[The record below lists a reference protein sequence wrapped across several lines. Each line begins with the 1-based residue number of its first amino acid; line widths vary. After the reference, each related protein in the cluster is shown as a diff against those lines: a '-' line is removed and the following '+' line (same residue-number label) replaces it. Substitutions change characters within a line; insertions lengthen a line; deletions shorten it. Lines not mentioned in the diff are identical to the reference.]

1 MTYLVL
7 ECAGIMRSPE
17 PTIVMRYHDGS
28 PRELLSKTV
37 DVIKTGIGYPSF
49 FNDKAIL
56 PLLEQW
62 DVPEKDANDYAVTG
76 CVYLEIP
83 GKNVSRKA
91 YGGLVLPLALWY
103 ALNQG
108 KSQWSADVQV
118 GAKTPDPLT
127 FESIDDLMDA
137 YLKQI
142 EFFAKRLC
150 TLENTCQSLY
160 EKYLP
165 RPFYSAL
172 LEGCIEQGKDCR
184 KFDYPS
190 PVSHM
195 CIILGPTNVADA
207 ITAIKRNVFEDKKIS
222 MKTLLEAMAANW
234 EGYEQVRQLM
244 LHAPKYG
251 NDDDY
256 ADAVAAEIHHRTA
269 EAMAKAKTRFGYS
282 CRGDGSGI
290 SATYAAGAAVPAT
303 AEGRYAGTPLSDSTL
318 APVFGMDRNG
328 PTAVLKSASKIST
341 VKTYNHLLNQK
352 FLPEALEGDMK
363 EKFIDYIRTWGDL
376 GISQIQ
382 FNVVDRETL
391 LDAQQHPEKYQ
402 DLLVRVAGYSAY
414 FVDLSKGLQDSI
426 IARTSQC
433 F

>member
-1 MTYLVL
+1 
-7 ECAGIMRSPE
+7 
-17 PTIVMRYHDGS
+17 MRYHDGS

-62 DVPEKDANDYAVTG
+62 NVPKKDADNYAVTG

-83 GKNVSRKA
+83 GKNMTRRA
-91 YGGLVLPLALWY
+91 YGGLNLPLALWY

-108 KSQWSADVQV
+108 KSQWSDEQI
-118 GAKTPDPLT
+118 GARTPDPLT
-127 FESIDDLMDA
+127 FKSADDLIDA
-137 YLKQI
+137 YAAQV

-150 TLENTCQSLY
+150 TVENICQNLY

-172 LEGCIEQGKDCR
+172 LEGCIERGKDCR
-184 KFDYPS
+184 KFSYPS
-190 PVSHM
+190 PVSNF

-207 ITAIKRNVFEDKKIS
+207 IAAVKKNVFEDKKIS
-222 MKTLLEAMAANW
+222 MKTLQEAMAANW
-234 EGYEQVRQLM
+234 EGHEDVRQLM
-244 LHAPKYG
+244 VNAPKYG

-256 ADAVAAEIHHRTA
+256 ADAVAAEVHLRTS
-269 EAMAKAKTRFGYS
+269 EAMAKAKTRFGFS

-303 AEGRYAGTPLSDSTL
+303 PEGRYAGTALCDSTL
-318 APVFGMDRNG
+318 APVFGMDQNG

-352 FLPEALEGDMK
+352 FLPQALEGDMK
-363 EKFIDYIRTWGDL
+363 EVFIDYIRSWGDL

-391 LDAQQHPEKYQ
+391 LNAQKHPEKFP

-426 IARTSQC
+426 IARTAQS